1 MNNADIVGI
10 VCIVLGLLLILGA
23 LYASPWFLVVSG
35 VVMAVGIVM
44 IITGGS
50 TCRSMYDDDSTEKSA
65 GTSKDA
71 FVKIKNGEST
81 TSRSLEPPFVRVAL

>member
-10 VCIVLGLLLILGA
+10 VCIALGLLLILAA

-35 VVMAVGIVM
+35 VVVAVGVVM

-50 TCRSMYDDDSTEKSA
+50 SCRSMYDDDTGAERGAEEPK
-65 GTSKDA
+65 GT
-71 FVKIKNGEST
+71 FVKIKEEKRPSGA
-81 TSRSLEPPFVRVAL
+81 LEPPLTRVAV